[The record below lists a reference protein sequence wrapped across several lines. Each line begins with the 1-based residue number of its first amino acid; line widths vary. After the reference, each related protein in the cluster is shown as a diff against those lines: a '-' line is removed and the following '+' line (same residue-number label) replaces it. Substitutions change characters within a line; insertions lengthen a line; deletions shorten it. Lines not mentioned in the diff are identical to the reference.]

1 MRIEK
6 LELIGFKSFAEKT
19 TFNFHPGITCIVG
32 PNGCGKSN
40 IVDAFRWVL
49 GEQSAK
55 SLRGEKMEEVIFN
68 GSASKKPKG
77 MAEVTLVI
85 SGLNGG
91 QNASNEDAQEISD
104 LVFVTR
110 RLYRS
115 GDSEYIL
122 NKNQCRLK
130 DIKDLFLDTGLEVKS
145 YSILEQDKISEIL
158 NAKPQERRFLIE
170 EVAGIMKYNVRKKEA
185 LAKLDSSR
193 LNLQRINDIIA
204 EVKRQINLLDRL
216 AKKAEK
222 YKRLSSEMRSIELK
236 IAKRDYEAL
245 KHSLEM
251 LLKEYHMLK
260 EEESLKKAELSR
272 KESKIEAERLELV
285 EKEKALEQI
294 QSEFRKLER
303 DISELEKIKAVA
315 INEKENNTKYLEKL
329 YQQGEEYKKRHIDL
343 LIRQEEL
350 LKMKNEL
357 LSEIEKGSEFLR
369 EKMDFIRSKE
379 EELLDKEKLLEL
391 KRKELFKVSEELSN
405 IRNEQNRLQSSFES
419 VSNKELSELKEIE
432 ILKSELSDID
442 SSLETLK
449 SILIEKDNE
458 LSLLEEKKAF
468 CINEITLNIKKADDL
483 REKILNLKEELASNI
498 SRLESL
504 KEIVFDE
511 STKDLLSE
519 GTNFNL
525 LATIS
530 DIIEVEDEYEKAI
543 ESALSEKINSF
554 ILPSLDE
561 IEIAV
566 SRIKNKGLGR
576 TAFVTLDPLHQKE
589 QEEPYSKNVIA
600 PEGSIGRAS
609 SFIKTTERFS
619 EVAKRL
625 LDNIFIVR
633 DLKTA
638 FDLISTGHNL
648 LFVTLDGDVVEPSG
662 AVIAGEVKGIFR
674 RKREIKKMESIINNN
689 RLKIDS
695 LYSELNLLQED
706 KKRME
711 NSLKEVESKIVE
723 IEKEVSLL
731 RHTAENTREE
741 QERKNRKLEYLSLE
755 LEQILKEKEDLKRH
769 LSDKELQFQSITLK
783 RDDIESQNRSL
794 QEEISKQRSDIDRY
808 RSEITDIRLSLTSC
822 KERVESIIKELENL
836 IKEIEEQKRKKEYLF
851 EEITTVRSKIE
862 QREEEIRINEEKIK
876 SLVSIADNLKVKIS
890 EKKYAIDS
898 KNQELVSAEQ
908 NLKSLRNHI
917 THLSQRLTELDIQKA
932 EHKLK
937 MENLSKSVDQNYGLN
952 IESLELETLTGEE
965 EKRLID
971 LREKISELG
980 AVNLGTLEEYEEL
993 RNRYEFLK
1001 TQQEDLMRSIEEL
1014 EEAIKKINT
1023 TTRRKLKEAFEALR
1037 IKFAEVFTTL
1047 FGGGRAELI
1056 MTDENNIFET
1066 GIDIIAQP
1074 PGKRLQNINLLS
1086 GGEKVLTA
1094 LSLLFASFLIK
1105 PTPLCILDEADSGL
1119 DEANTEKFA
1128 KMLLEFS
1135 KDTQFIVVTHNKN
1148 TMSVAD
1154 YIYGVTMEEAGVS
1167 KVISMQ
1173 LVEA

>member
-1 MRIEK
+1 MRVEK

-85 SGLNGG
+85 SGLNGV
-91 QNASNEDAQEISD
+91 QNSSNENSEGISD

-130 DIKDLFLDTGLEVKS
+130 DIRDLFLDTGLEVKS
-145 YSILEQDKISEIL
+145 YSILEQDRISEIL

-185 LAKLDSSR
+185 LAKLESSR
-193 LNLQRINDIIA
+193 LNLQRINDIIG
-204 EVKRQINLLDRL
+204 EVKKQINFLDRL

-222 YKRLSSEMRSIELK
+222 YKRLSSEIRSIELK
-236 IAKRDYEAL
+236 IAKRDYENL
-245 KHSLEM
+245 KHSLEKI
-251 LLKEYHMLK
+251 LKEYNTLK
-260 EEESLKKAELSR
+260 EEESLKKTEISK
-272 KESKIEAERLELV
+272 KESRIEAERLELI
-285 EKEKALEQI
+285 EKEKALKEI
-294 QSEFRKLER
+294 QTQFMKLEKE
-303 DISELEKIKAVA
+303 IAELEKFKAVA
-315 INEKENNTKYLEKL
+315 VNEKENYAEYLEKL
-329 YQQGEEYKKRHIDL
+329 YQQGEEYKKRHFDL

-350 LKMKNEL
+350 LNMKNEL
-357 LSEIEKGSEFLR
+357 LSEIEKENELLK
-369 EKMDFIRSKE
+369 EKVDFIKSKE
-379 EELLDKEKLLEL
+379 EELLEKEKLLEL
-391 KRKELFKVSEELSN
+391 KRKELFKFSEELSS
-405 IRNEQNRLQSSFES
+405 IRNEQNKLQSRFES
-419 VSNKELSELKEIE
+419 INHKELSELKDIN

-442 SSLETLK
+442 SSLEALK
-449 SILIEKDNE
+449 FILVEKDNE
-458 LSLLEEKKAF
+458 LSLLKKKKDL
-468 CINEITLNIKKADDL
+468 CINEITLNMKKADEL
-483 REKILNLKEELASNI
+483 HGKLSNLKEELASNI

-519 GTNFNL
+519 KIGFNL
-525 LATIS
+525 LASIS
-530 DIIEVEDEYEKAI
+530 DVIEVEDKYEKAI
-543 ESALSEKINSF
+543 ESALSEKVNSF
-554 ILPSLDE
+554 ILPSIND

-566 SRIKNKGLGR
+566 SAVKDKGLSR
-576 TAFVTLDPLHQKE
+576 TAFIPLNPLHQKDQNE
-589 QEEPYSKNVIA
+589 AFSKNAEV
-600 PEGSIGRAS
+600 PEDSIGRAS
-609 SFIKTTERFS
+609 NFIRTSEKFS
-619 EVAKRL
+619 EVAKIL

-638 FDLISTGHNL
+638 YDLISSGNNL
-648 LFVTLDGDVVEPSG
+648 LFVTLDGEVVEPSG
-662 AVIAGEVKGIFR
+662 TVIAGEVKGIFR
-674 RKREIKKMESIINNN
+674 RKREIKEIESIIKDN
-689 RLKIDS
+689 RLMIDR
-695 LYSELNLLQED
+695 LQSELNLIQED
-706 KKRME
+706 RERME
-711 NSLKEVESKIVE
+711 NQLKDLEHSIVE

-731 RHTAENTREE
+731 KHTAENAKEE
-741 QERKNRKLEYLSLE
+741 KERKSRKLEYLSLE
-755 LEQILKEKEDLKRH
+755 LEQILKEKEDLKKFI
-769 LSDKELQFQSITLK
+769 SEKELEIQSITLK
-783 RDDIESQNRSL
+783 RNNVESQNKSL
-794 QEEISKQRSDIDRY
+794 HQEILNRRFDIDEY
-808 RSEITDIRLSLTSC
+808 RSEITEIKLSLTSH
-822 KERVESIIKELENL
+822 KERVESIGKELENL
-836 IKEIEEQKRKKEYLF
+836 IKETEEQNRKKEYLI
-851 EEITTVRSKIE
+851 EEITSVKSRIE
-862 QREEEIRINEEKIK
+862 QREKEIKTYEERIKL
-876 SLVSIADNLKVKIS
+876 LVSVADKLRAQIS
-890 EKKYAIDS
+890 EKKEAIDS
-898 KNQELVSAEQ
+898 KNQELISIEQ
-908 NLKSLRNHI
+908 NLKSLRSYI
-917 THLSQRLTELDIQKA
+917 TSLSQRLTELDIQRA

-937 MENLSKSVDQNYGLN
+937 MEGISNNVSLNYGFRV
-952 IESLELETLTGEE
+952 EDLEVETLSEE
-965 EKRLID
+965 EERRLIE
-971 LREKISELG
+971 LKEKIDELG
-980 AVNLGTLEEYEEL
+980 PVNLGTLEEYEEL

-1001 TQQEDLMRSIEEL
+1001 TQQEDLIRSIEEL
-1014 EEAIKKINT
+1014 EEAIKKINA

-1056 MTDENNIFET
+1056 MTDDDNILET

-1074 PGKRLQNINLLS
+1074 PGKKLQNINLLS
-1086 GGEKVLTA
+1086 GGEKALTA

-1128 KMLLEFS
+1128 NMLLEFS
-1135 KDTQFIVVTHNKN
+1135 KYTQFIVVTHNKY

-1154 YIYGVTMEEAGVS
+1154 YIYGITMEEAGIS

>member
-85 SGLNGG
+85 SGLNGL
-91 QNASNEDAQEISD
+91 QNSNENSEGIPD
-104 LVFVTR
+104 LIFVTR

-145 YSILEQDKISEIL
+145 YFILEQDRISEIL

-185 LAKLDSSR
+185 LAKLESSR
-193 LNLQRINDIIA
+193 LNLQRINDIIV
-204 EVKRQINLLDRL
+204 EVKKQINFLDRL
-216 AKKAEK
+216 AKRAEK
-222 YKRLSSEMRSIELK
+222 YKKLSSEIRSIELK
-236 IAKRDYEAL
+236 IAKRDYENL
-245 KHSLEM
+245 KHSLEKI
-251 LLKEYHMLK
+251 LKEYTTLK
-260 EEESLKKAELSR
+260 EEESLKRAELSK
-272 KESKIEAERLELV
+272 KESKIEVERLELI

-294 QSEFRKLER
+294 QTEFNKLEKE
-303 DISELEKIKAVA
+303 IAELEKFKAVA
-315 INEKENNTKYLEKL
+315 VNEKENYAEYLEKL
-329 YQQGEEYKKRHIDL
+329 YQQGEEYKKRHFDL
-343 LIRQEEL
+343 LIKKEEL
-350 LKMKNEL
+350 LKIKNEL
-357 LSEIEKGSEFLR
+357 LSEIEKESELLK
-369 EKMDFIRSKE
+369 EKTDFIKDRE
-379 EELLDKEKLLEL
+379 EELLDKEKLLES
-391 KRKELFKVSEELSN
+391 KRKELFKFSEELSS

-419 VSNKELSELKEIE
+419 ISHKELLELKDIE
-432 ILKSELSDID
+432 ILKNELSDIN
-442 SSLETLK
+442 SSLEALK
-449 SILIEKDNE
+449 SIIVEKNNE
-458 LSLLEEKKAF
+458 LSLLKEKKVL
-468 CINEITLNIKKADDL
+468 CINEITSDMKRADEL
-483 REKILNLKEELASNI
+483 REKLSNFKEELASNI

-519 GTNFNL
+519 GTSFNL
-525 LATIS
+525 LASIS
-530 DIIEVEDEYEKAI
+530 DVIEVEDKYEKAI
-543 ESALSEKINSF
+543 ESALSEKVNSF
-554 ILPSLDE
+554 ILPSIND

-566 SRIKNKGLGR
+566 SAVKDKGLSR
-576 TAFVTLDPLHQKE
+576 TAFIPLNPLYKKYQNE
-589 QEEPYSKNVIA
+589 AFSKNVKV

-609 SFIKTTERFS
+609 NFIKTSEKFS
-619 EVAKRL
+619 EVAKIL
-625 LDNIFIVR
+625 LDNIFIVK

-638 FDLISTGHNL
+638 FDLISSGNNSF
-648 LFVTLDGDVVEPSG
+648 FVTLDGEVVEPLG
-662 AVIAGEVKGIFR
+662 TVIAGEVKGIFR
-674 RKREIKKMESIINNN
+674 KKREIKEIESIVKDN
-689 RLKIDS
+689 RLIIDR
-695 LYSELNLLQED
+695 LQSELNLLQED
-706 KKRME
+706 RERME
-711 NSLKEVESKIVE
+711 NQLKDLEHSIVE

-731 RHTAENTREE
+731 KHTAENTKEE
-741 QERKNRKLEYLSLE
+741 RERKGRKLEYLSLE
-755 LEQILKEKEDLKRH
+755 LEQILKEKDDLKRFI
-769 LSDKELQFQSITLK
+769 SEKELEIQSITLK
-783 RDDIESQNRSL
+783 RNDVEAQNKSL
-794 QEEISKQRSDIDRY
+794 QEEILKRRFDINGY
-808 RSEITDIRLSLTSC
+808 RSEITEIKLSLTSH
-822 KERVESIIKELENL
+822 KERVESIGKELENL
-836 IKEIEEQKRKKEYLF
+836 IKETEEQNRKKEYLF
-851 EEITTVRSKIE
+851 EEITSVKSRIE
-862 QREEEIRINEEKIK
+862 QREKEIKTYEERIKL
-876 SLVSIADNLKVKIS
+876 LVSVADKLRSQIS
-890 EKKYAIDS
+890 EKKEEIDL
-898 KNQELVSAEQ
+898 KNQELVSIEQ
-908 NLKSLRNHI
+908 NLKSLRSYI
-917 THLSQRLTELDIQKA
+917 TSLSQLLTELDIQKA

-937 MENLSKSVDQNYGLN
+937 MEGISNNVSLNYGLRV
-952 IESLELETLTGEE
+952 EDLEVEMLSEEE
-965 EKRLID
+965 EKRLMD
-971 LREKISELG
+971 LREKINELG
-980 AVNLGTLEEYEEL
+980 PVNLGTLEEYEEL

-1001 TQQEDLMRSIEEL
+1001 TQQEDLIRSIEEL
-1014 EEAIKKINT
+1014 EEAIKKINA

-1056 MTDENNIFET
+1056 MTDEDNILET

-1074 PGKRLQNINLLS
+1074 PGKKLQNINLLS
-1086 GGEKVLTA
+1086 GGEKALTA

-1119 DEANTEKFA
+1119 DEANTERFA

-1135 KDTQFIVVTHNKN
+1135 KYTQFIVVTHNKN

-1154 YIYGVTMEEAGVS
+1154 YIYGITMEEAGIS